1 MSVTSGNSRRLE
13 QICAVAEQ
21 LFRDKGY
28 LATSMR
34 DIADAMNLR
43 GGGSLYAHIKGKED
57 LLWHIANEA
66 TDAFFAALEAVCAQ
80 PAAPYERLRAAII
93 AHLLVITQH
102 LGAAAVYFDE
112 WRHLTEPRR
121 SQFVARRDAYE
132 KRFQA
137 LLEACIA
144 NGACRP
150 IDTRLATL
158 HLLSAMN
165 AMRHWYK
172 PHGRLSAQQVAEALA
187 DMLLH
192 GL

>member
-1 MSVTSGNSRRLE
+1 MSATQGNSRRLE

-34 DIADAMNLR
+34 DIADAMHLK

-57 LLWHIANEA
+57 LLWRIANEA
-66 TDAFFAALEAVCAQ
+66 TDAFFAALESVCAQ
-80 PAAPYERLRAAII
+80 PATPYERLRAAII
-93 AHLLVITQH
+93 AHLLVITRH

-121 SQFVARRDAYE
+121 SQFMARRDAYE

-137 LLEACIA
+137 LLEECIA
-144 NGACRP
+144 SGECRP
-150 IDTRLATL
+150 TDTRLATL

-172 PHGRLSAQQVAEALA
+172 PNGRLSAQQVAESLA